1 MQHYRNIAYLA
12 DRSGTSKW
20 RRGWAYQMID
30 CFAQNMGIQTDY
42 SQTPIFDPRYYDG
55 VNSVTIQRWISDSH
69 RQIVDKVLKP
79 CTSKNGGWLI
89 YEIDDLMK
97 DTEIPLFNRGRV
109 GFEPPEVQENIRH
122 MLNESDMVTVTTDYI
137 KQAYHKFYGV
147 PLERIVALPN
157 MLPKYLFGDRY
168 HPEIKLNQFK
178 HFKNKPRIG
187 IVSSLSHYNI
197 TDVRKDKDGNACRKK
212 VEKDSEGKEIVK
224 WFNQKNVEIPESE
237 TIIIQDDFDIIIDC
251 IRETINDFQWVVF
264 GYAPPKL
271 QDLIQSRKIEI
282 HNGVPIMNYPSV
294 FDNLALQAVVA
305 PIQDIEF
312 NRCKSFIKYM
322 ECSALG
328 VPLFASKS
336 IPYTTVMP
344 ENQMFTDGNDLKQKL
359 LNLKFASSGV
369 YQKIIE
375 TQWKWLNTPCHEGD
389 FDLKNFWMEDNL
401 NIWFD
406 LSKLPSRCYS
416 CSLKVYLD
424 IKAKKEKEMKEKTV
438 YSNEN
443 GVEILK

>member
-1 MQHYRNIAYLA
+1 ME
-12 DRSGTSKW
+12 
-20 RRGWAYQMID
+20 
-30 CFAQNMGIQTDY
+30 
-42 SQTPIFDPRYYDG
+42 
-55 VNSVTIQRWISDSH
+55 
-69 RQIVDKVLKP
+69 
-79 CTSKNGGWLI
+79 KNRGWLI

-109 GFEPPEVQENIRH
+109 GFESPVVQENIRH
-122 MLNESDMVTVTTDYI
+122 MLNEADIVTVTTDYI
-137 KQAYHKFYGV
+137 KQAYHKYYGV
-147 PLERIVALPN
+147 PLERLIALPN

-168 HPEIKLNQFK
+168 HPEKKIEQFK

-197 TDVRKDKDGNACRKK
+197 TDARKDKDGNACRKRE
-212 VEKDSEGKEIVK
+212 EKNPDGTVTVK
-224 WFNQKNVEIPESE
+224 WFNQNNVEIPESE
-237 TIIIQDDFDIIIDC
+237 TILIEDDFDIIIDC
-251 IRETINDFQWVVF
+251 IRETVNDFQWVVF

-271 QDLIQSRKIEI
+271 QDLIKARKIEV
-282 HNGVPIMNYPSV
+282 HGGSPIMNYASI

-328 VPLFASKS
+328 VPLFASKAT
-336 IPYTTVMP
+336 PYTTVMP
-344 ENQMFTDGNDLKQKL
+344 ERQMFTDGNDLKQKL
-359 LNLKFASSGV
+359 LNLKFASTGI

-375 TQWKWLNTPCHEGD
+375 NQWKWLNTPCHEGD
-389 FDLKNFWMEDNL
+389 FDINNFWLEDNL

-406 LSKLPSRCYS
+406 LSRLPPKCYN
-416 CSLKVYLD
+416 CSLKVYLEV
-424 IKAKKEKEMKEKTV
+424 KEKREKEDKEKKL